1 MARTPLLLRPASAV
15 GNPRRLRAWRCFIET
30 SSRRL
35 WTLPDSSPN
44 NRLPNDPARQPHPGD
59 PNPLRRKLGDLQI
72 RELFFGATQT
82 QGDWI
87 AYLPCSQDKFGLP
100 VAGPN
105 RIYLKRC
112 AALERYLLDK
122 AHGAGFADATA
133 RDVLDPRISHASNQ
147 GPRP

>member
-1 MARTPLLLRPASAV
+1 MARTPLLLALLLPATLLGGCGQGNHSQDQFGQAV
-15 GNPRRLRAWRCFIET
+15 NAARQQSEQQAAA
-30 SSRRL
+30 
-35 WTLPDSSPN
+35 
-44 NRLPNDPARQPHPGD
+44 DPARQPHPDD

-87 AYLPCSQDKFGLP
+87 AYLPCSQDYFGLP

-112 AALERYLLDK
+112 PALEQYLLTK
-122 AHGAGFADATA
+122 AHGAGFADVGI
-133 RDVLDPRISHASNQ
+133 RQVFDPRISGAAQ
-147 GPRP
+147 PGPHP

>member
-1 MARTPLLLRPASAV
+1 MARTPLLLALPLLSAILAACGHGNASQDKLAQAMDAARQQSEQQAA
-15 GNPRRLRAWRCFIET
+15 G
-30 SSRRL
+30 
-35 WTLPDSSPN
+35 
-44 NRLPNDPARQPHPGD
+44 DPARQPHPGD

-133 RDVLDPRISHASNQ
+133 RDVLDPKISHAANT